1 MPLAVRREVSHAVAV
16 NAVPVGAEQALI
28 GPALLLDF
36 YVLDGKARVAEGDI
50 FPCVSVE
57 ILPDDVILIYRG
69 VVIGVEPAA
78 VVQIILKPV
87 IEPYLLSVL

>member
-1 MPLAVRREVSHAVAV
+1 MPLAVRRAVSHAVAV

-28 GPALLLDF
+28 GSVLLLDL
-36 YVLDGKARVAEGDI
+36 YVLNREARVAVGDI

-69 VVIGVEPAA
+69 VVVGVEPAA
-78 VVQIILKPV
+78 VVQIILQPV